1 MAIQEVFRFEFEQG
15 EELMDALN
23 DGQGITPEL
32 SRNMARELN
41 DLLKNSESVLT
52 VDTEATKTVTIF
64 LTPQYVVEVFG
75 SVLITTFDDQR
86 VVSMVSKEFIEAT
99 AVRHN
104 EAEDQDLAQTEWNLL
119 LGLSV
124 SIKTS
129 GSVSK
134 VIMTDLITE

>member
-15 EELMDALN
+15 EELTDALN

-41 DLLKNSESVLT
+41 DLRKNSESVLT

-119 LGLSV
+119 LDSLFDATLELV
-124 SIKTS
+124 NNR
-129 GSVSK
+129 
-134 VIMTDLITE
+134 

>member
-119 LGLSV
+119 LDSLFDATLELV
-124 SIKTS
+124 NNR
-129 GSVSK
+129 
-134 VIMTDLITE
+134 